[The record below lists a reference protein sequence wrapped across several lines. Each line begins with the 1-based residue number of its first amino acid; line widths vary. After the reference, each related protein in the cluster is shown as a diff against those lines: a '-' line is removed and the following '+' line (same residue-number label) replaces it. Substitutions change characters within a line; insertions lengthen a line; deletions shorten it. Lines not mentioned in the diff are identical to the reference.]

1 VEQTK
6 LTNHKLTNS
15 LINYLQAVK
24 AKSCQNCTYA
34 IKPESSQ
41 NRLLICI
48 NKSDSPGQLHL
59 VDSKPPCRNFQPKRN
74 ITRQRKRPLSAKNN
88 IRFISL
94 TQGKFAIVDAE
105 GYDRLVKY
113 KWSCSQDGNNFYAY
127 TFLSEGNKKKR
138 VFMHRL
144 IMNAPEG
151 LVVDHI
157 DRNGLNNRKCNLRL
171 CTKAQNVQNSRP
183 RRNRSSKY
191 KGVFWNKLNK
201 KWSASIHK
209 GDKRIYLG
217 GFDDEIEAALAYDRK
232 AAELFGE
239 FAYLNF
245 RTTDDTD

>member
-1 VEQTK
+1 
-6 LTNHKLTNS
+6 
-15 LINYLQAVK
+15 VK

-34 IKPESSQ
+34 LEATGNTRTSKEP
-41 NRLLICI
+41 LLVCI

-59 VDSKPPCRNFQPKRN
+59 IERKGTCRNFQAKRKN
-74 ITRQRKRPLSAKNN
+74 TGRRKPMLLKDKSVKL
-88 IRFISL
+88 IPL
-94 TQGKFAIVDAE
+94 TQGRFAIVDADD
-105 GYDRLVKY
+105 YDRFSQY

-144 IMNAPEG
+144 IMNAPKG
-151 LVVDHI
+151 LIVDHI
-157 DRNGLNNRKCNLRL
+157 DGNGLNNRKSNLRL

-183 RRNRSSKY
+183 RSNGSSKY
-191 KGVFWNKLNK
+191 KGVFWNKVNK
-201 KWSASIHK
+201 KWSASIRK

-232 AAELFGE
+232 AAELFGK

-245 RTTDDTD
+245 KTTD